1 MIDFDLTRR
10 KILTT
15 AVAATAACALPA
27 GAQTAGGS
35 LVVGIVRPYTGPLK
49 AVAAGYVEALK
60 VLFDSVNAQGGING
74 SKVELVEKD
83 DEGVPANTEKQVRA
97 LGDDPR
103 LLAVL
108 GIAGT
113 GNVLAAYPVLE
124 ATRLP
129 LIGPFS
135 GAPALRE
142 AKYRQIFHVR
152 ASYESELEEIAVNI
166 ADRLPKGKVV
176 VLYQDDTFGAGSFA
190 IFAARMSI
198 KGPGVTV
205 SGYKFDRSTG
215 AFLDAASAQIALK
228 PADAVIFL
236 GAPKSVGMLLKS
248 VRADNSRATAYTL
261 SVVDALG
268 VVKDVGASVAHGLL
282 ITQVMPNPRK
292 SSLKF
297 ARDYRT
303 LMDSTKQPLSYAGLE
318 GYLSGRVLLDAL
330 GRIKGPA
337 TRDKLYAALEDSGK
351 MDVGGLVM
359 SFSRKSH
366 EGAKFVDLSM
376 VSSTGS
382 IID

>member
-1 MIDFDLTRR
+1 MADFYLTRR
-10 KILTT
+10 HALTT
-15 AVAATAACALPA
+15 VAAATAAWALP
-27 GAQTAGGS
+27 GRAQTAGGS
-35 LVVGIVRPYTGPLK
+35 LAVGIVRPYTGPLK
-49 AVAAGYVEALK
+49 GVAAGYVEALK
-60 VLFDSVNAQGGING
+60 ALFDSVNAQGGING
-74 SKVELVEKD
+74 SKLELVEKD

-113 GNVLAAYPVLE
+113 GNILAAYPVLE

-135 GAPALRE
+135 GSPALRE

-152 ASYESELEEIAVNI
+152 ASYEGELEEIANNI
-166 ADRLPKGKVV
+166 SDRAPKGKVV

-190 IFAARMSI
+190 VLTARMSI
-198 KGPGVTV
+198 KAPGVV
-205 SGYKFDRSTG
+205 LSGYKFDRNTG
-215 AFLDAASAQIALK
+215 AFLDAATAQAALHQ
-228 PADAVIFL
+228 ADAVVFV

-268 VVKDVGASVAHGLL
+268 LVKDVGAPVAHGLL

-292 SSLKF
+292 SSFKLV
-297 ARDYRT
+297 RDYRA
-303 LMDSTKQPLSYAGLE
+303 LMEATKQSMSYAGLE
-318 GYLSGRVLLDAL
+318 GYLTGRVLLDVL
-330 GRIKGPA
+330 GRIKTAP
-337 TRDKLYAALEDSGK
+337 TRDKVYAMLEDGSR
-351 MDVGGLVM
+351 MDLGGLTV